1 MTTTFAKGVRVRTIE
16 SGSTGYVRSAPASNM
31 PGQCVVF
38 FVSGKLKGKTM
49 PMQLAALEVLDRITL
64 DALTESQRNMLLDA
78 AARPRLNHRGAEN
91 HYSFVGRGQ
100 AATAKKLEALG
111 LGGYVM
117 DGGTASEPA
126 RFWIHTR
133 GYEVAAEAG
142 VRPKGEEGRKEMV
155 ARLTSI
161 NPMGNYARLTDD
173 QLRETLARHEE
184 SPHSKALRRGAMS
197 R

>member
-1 MTTTFAKGVRVRTIE
+1 MTNYPYMAECHGEQVEVRGPARTQGHLYFRHPD
-16 SGSTGYVRSAPASNM
+16 GSPGTAPRDE
-31 PGQCVVF
+31 VVKP
-38 FVSGKLKGKTM
+38 VA
-49 PMQLAALEVLDRITL
+49 LADLSEA
-64 DALTESQRNMLLDA
+64 QRKMLLDA
-78 AARPRLNHRGAEN
+78 AARPLLNHRGAEN

-100 AATAKKLEALG
+100 ASTAKSLETLG

-161 NPMGNYARLTDD
+161 NPMGNYGRLTDD